1 LVFANQNMKV
11 QRSTLDNI
19 LSNNVCEIRFTR
31 KIPVTGKPPTRRMWC
46 TKSYNL
52 LTSTNGKVSLN
63 YRAPTHAK
71 VVNESLDNILVV
83 WDVFMQNYRAINMND
98 CELLQQLP
106 ADDSFWQYFNENLYP
121 MSAEQKAV
129 FMNS

>member
-1 LVFANQNMKV
+1 MKV
-11 QRSTLDNI
+11 QRTTLDNI
-19 LSNNVCEIRFTR
+19 LLNNVCEIRFTR

-52 LTSTNGKVSLN
+52 LTSTNGTVSLN
-63 YRAPTHAK
+63 YRAPKQAK

-83 WDVFMQNYRAINMND
+83 WDVFMQDYRTINMND
-98 CELLQQLP
+98 CELLQQVP

-121 MSAEQKAV
+121 MSAAQKAV